1 MYLENTNYSLE
12 VRINDTGG
20 EEVPKYDLIIN
31 RIPYRHW
38 DVYRRRK
45 LAPASSVY
53 EPIYKPSAPPIAPAP
68 VSFGTQKWGMKS
80 VEMVAKENN
89 KAFGATSG
97 TQEIVSE
104 HKISDSIAV
113 GREARRPISN
123 RRAEREKANQLNKV
137 VVAQPEINLID
148 EQAPAIVSTAH
159 ELLFDPLRKTSTSTT
174 SKSVPM
180 EPNVAQNTRAPD
192 IVDPFF
198 AAAAINDLTA
208 LVAL

>member
-1 MYLENTNYSLE
+1 MNQFTSHQLLRLRLHRVCGWSFISRQLYLT
-12 VRINDTGG
+12 ICM
-20 EEVPKYDLIIN
+20 K
-31 RIPYRHW
+31 
-38 DVYRRRK
+38 
-45 LAPASSVY
+45 
-53 EPIYKPSAPPIAPAP
+53 

-159 ELLFDPLRKTSTSTT
+159 ELLFDPLRKVKYQQHLNQFVMCLFGRLAQVRQAKAFRWSQMWHKIPGPPSKFLQRLRSMTSPRS
-174 SKSVPM
+174 
-180 EPNVAQNTRAPD
+180 
-192 IVDPFF
+192 
-198 AAAAINDLTA
+198 
-208 LVAL
+208 